1 MNKRVF
7 SLPINPKLSEEFV
20 VNTFLPFLKEYK
32 EYILDLYF
40 TCRIPPFDQDAMG
53 DTFLSPEALTESA
66 CYISNESDIPLS
78 ATFNNIWVRPDQ
90 KNLDLWIKEFAPI
103 YNSGVRVVTL
113 PHTSWVSTG
122 QIRSAFPD
130 LFIKNTILREVT
142 KPNEI
147 VQLAEA
153 GFNYI
158 NLDRDLMRDR
168 DQLLRIQKAKDYCA
182 YLGKP
187 VMLSMLVNETCWG
200 GCPIMPE
207 HYQYNATR
215 TKEDPI
221 FFASAISRVS
231 CSTWD
236 VEHPESDLKAA
247 NLPPWRED
255 WQEMLDLGIDTFKL
269 HGRESMMR
277 LQESMD
283 LIKRWA
289 DKDEYMFPEYKKYQ
303 TQLKMKNSPLKK
315 WREKIKT
322 CQFEC
327 WDCNYCEKVVEA
339 HMKKSD
345 LIMHPQVETCIEAF
359 NNSGKYLS
367 NHRTYDPN
375 DPSAYYN
382 VQGLTSARV
391 RHFLNNLC
399 SQEGAVY
406 LEVGV
411 FAGATFCAAVQN
423 NDMVAAYA
431 NDDWSQPD
439 LQPAREDLELTL
451 ENVTVDTFVQNLQE
465 NITTE
470 SLDFDIQVLNGDSS
484 GPVSYTHLTLPTSD
498 LV

>member
-20 VNTFLPFLKEYK
+20 INTFLPFLHEYRD
-32 EYILDLYF
+32 YILDLYF

-53 DTFLSPEALTESA
+53 DCFTTDLALIESA
-66 CYISNESDIPLS
+66 IYISNQSDIPLS

-113 PHTSWVSTG
+113 PHTTWVSSG
-122 QIRSAFPD
+122 QIQAAFPE

-142 KPNEI
+142 RPNEI

-168 DQLLRIQKAKDYCA
+168 DQLLRIRKAKDYCA

-187 VMLSMLVNETCWG
+187 VMISMLVNETCWG

-207 HYQYNATR
+207 HYQYNSTR
-215 TKEDPI
+215 TKDDPI
-221 FFASAISRVS
+221 FFASPISRVS

-247 NLPPWRED
+247 NLPPWRDD
-255 WQEMLDLGIDTFKL
+255 WIEMQELGIDTFKL

-283 LIKRWA
+283 LIRRWA
-289 DKDEYMFPEYKKYQ
+289 DKEEYMFPEYKKYEK
-303 TQLKMKNSPLKK
+303 QLKMKESPLKK

-322 CQFEC
+322 CKFDC
-327 WDCNYCEKVVEA
+327 WDCNYCEAVVEA

-382 VQGLTSARV
+382 VEGLTSPRV

-411 FAGATFCAAVQN
+411 YAGSTFCAAVQN

-431 NDDWSQPD
+431 NDDWSQPN
-439 LQPAREDLELTL
+439 LQPAREDINLALED
-451 ENVTVDTFVQNLQE
+451 VTVDTFVQNLQE
-465 NITTE
+465 NITTD

-484 GPVSYTHLTLPTSD
+484 KLGKKDFTHD
-498 LV
+498 VNIIF